1 MGLSDLFSP
10 NANLKGIT
18 ETDNL
23 FVSEVIQ
30 KTFINVHENG
40 TEAAAAT
47 GRTLTPEY
55 SSDLFNVFSG
65 AAIRHLQISLKC
77 I

>member
-1 MGLSDLFSP
+1 MGLMDLFSP
-10 NANLKGIT
+10 SANLRGIT
-18 ETDNL
+18 DTENI

-47 GRTLTPEY
+47 GRTLILLSTTVVIY
-55 SSDLFNVFSG
+55 TVNVVF
-65 AAIRHLQISLKC
+65 
-77 I
+77 

>member
-1 MGLSDLFSP
+1 MGLSDLFSSS
-10 NANLKGIT
+10 ANLKGIT

-55 SSDLFNVFSG
+55 SSYLFSVISG
-65 AAIRHLQISLKC
+65 ASRRRLQISLEC
-77 I
+77 L